1 MFFTLSKQNKMIKVS
16 NLSKTFDDFK
26 ALNNINLEVKEGE
39 IFGLLGPNGAGK
51 STFINCMST
60 LLKADSGTIFLNGID
75 LNKHPNKIKNLIGIV
90 PQEISLYENFSAFD
104 NLLFFGKLY
113 GIDKK
118 TLIKSIEEILL
129 LIGLENRKND
139 LIKTYSGGMK
149 RRINIAAALLHKPKI
164 LLMDEPT
171 VGVDPQSRNQI
182 FSVIENLN
190 KKGMTIIYTTHYME
204 EVERLCNT
212 IAIMD
217 AGNIIAKDSLTALQ
231 KNSNTK
237 ELLKIKFETITNQQ
251 FHDFKNQFHFNISK
265 EDNEISMQ
273 CAIEKELHN
282 ILSYIINSHLKII
295 DINRKK
301 ANLETIFLQLTGKKL
316 RD

>member
-1 MFFTLSKQNKMIKVS
+1 LHHQNKIKMIKVS
-16 NLSKTFDDFK
+16 NLSKTFGDFK

-75 LNKHPNKIKNLIGIV
+75 LNKHPNKIKKLIGIV

-204 EVERLCNT
+204 EVERLCDT

-217 AGNIIAKDSLTALQ
+217 AGNIIAKGSLTALQ
-231 KNSNTK
+231 KNSNIK

-251 FHDFKNQFHFNISK
+251 FHDFKNQFDFNILQK
-265 EDNEISMQ
+265 DCEISMQ
-273 CAIEKELHN
+273 CTIEKELNN
-282 ILSYIINSHLKII
+282 ILSYIINNHLKIVDI
-295 DINRKK
+295 DRKK